1 VSVYIYID
9 KKNRQIYSFMAN
21 DLVSTK
27 LSLSSSLTQTF
38 LAYFSM
44 LASMDVHI
52 WIMQRTRN
60 WLLVMVMLSFRG
72 LSHLYLCVKWLI

>member
-38 LAYFSM
+38 LAYFFHACLYGCTHLDHAKDSQLVTSHGDAIFPRLIPFISM
-44 LASMDVHI
+44 
-52 WIMQRTRN
+52 
-60 WLLVMVMLSFRG
+60 
-72 LSHLYLCVKWLI
+72 C